1 VRWRIRKHRLGG
13 EGRREGSK
21 IHPLAGL
28 SLVLAIFIGAVA
40 AWLLWASPSTNRQ
53 LASLGAVEVAI
64 EKLPPGARPEPTL
77 PATSDKGP
85 AVGAL
90 VELPVLQP
98 PPVPKLDAPTLG
110 AAPRKTA
117 DATPA
122 ADTSAA
128 GTTTPPTA
136 AGSTTAPGAPGTT
149 PPAGQPGTTTVT
161 LQNMANTPVAALAT
175 PAAPLPPAPVAELVE
190 QSPAGPLPK
199 IGADGRAPWRVY
211 SRPADPAEK
220 RPRVAIVVTGL
231 GLGNETTMAALKLA
245 PEATLAFAPFVDR
258 LKFWVEDARKA
269 GHEVLLSIP
278 MEPTSYPKD
287 DPGPQTLL
295 TSSTETDNSTRL
307 LSMLSRASGYVGII
321 NSAGSRF
328 QGDSGAMK
336 PVLTQLRQR
345 GLLYLELRT
354 ATQSASP
361 PLVQA
366 LGLPSA
372 SVDRVLDSP
381 ATRAAVDTALA
392 ELEATARQ
400 KGFAIGVIGPHPIA
414 LERLQA
420 WFGTLSQKGIVA
432 VPVSAVAT
440 ASGAGPVAS
449 TN

>member
-1 VRWRIRKHRLGG
+1 M
-13 EGRREGSK
+13 
-21 IHPLAGL
+21 AGL
-28 SLVLAIFIGAVA
+28 SLVLLIFISGVA
-40 AWLLWASPSTNRQ
+40 AWLLWASPTTNRQ

-64 EKLPPGARPEPTL
+64 EKLPPGAKPDTGPL
-77 PATSDKGP
+77 GAPDKAP

-98 PPVPKLDAPTLG
+98 PPVPKLDVTPVG
-110 AAPRKTA
+110 PQRKTA

-122 ADTSAA
+122 AT
-128 GTTTPPTA
+128 
-136 AGSTTAPGAPGTT
+136 PGTT
-149 PPAGQPGTTTVT
+149 PPAGTPPAPGTNAPATTTPGATAPGTPPGTTTVNVPT
-161 LQNMANTPVAALAT
+161 MSNAAPEALKT
-175 PAAPLPPAPVAELVE
+175 VTAPLPPAPVAELTE

-231 GLGNETTMAALKLA
+231 GLANEASMTALKLA

-269 GHEVLLSIP
+269 GHEVLLSVP

-361 PLVQA
+361 PIVQA
-366 LGLPSA
+366 LGLPYA

-381 ATRAAVDTALA
+381 ATRVAVDTALA

-420 WFGTLSQKGIVA
+420 WFGTLAQKGIVA